1 MKQGNSL
8 RQIRR
13 GTLGTGVNALI
24 ASGTE
29 VIDRVAENVPYTD
42 RTLTQ
47 VFTADGTT
55 ASYELD
61 FTPTQGV
68 NEFEVFV
75 AGRRLPNAISSYPQ
89 TLKIVQETL

>member
-1 MKQGNSL
+1 MCP
-8 RQIRR
+8 I
-13 GTLGTGVNALI
+13 LI
-24 ASGTE
+24 Q
-29 VIDRVAENVPYTD
+29 
-42 RTLTQ
+42 TLTQ

-75 AGRRLPNAISSYPQ
+75 AGRRLE
-89 TLKIVQETL
+89 KCDK